1 MYTIGNR
8 GCNFFTHMFKNGLH
22 RLYKELKLIHVI
34 IILKGTSPQQL
45 HDSFNRMISSSAIH
59 TKSISWQKG
68 SGRPS
73 KKLVKKVSVEEKM
86 RKEGWRNYCTPAA
99 PIISHGYMH
108 CVAL

>member
-1 MYTIGNR
+1 MKLSMSADNGCILHCTKRCLLKCTQSER

-73 KKLVKKVSVEEKM
+73 K
-86 RKEGWRNYCTPAA
+86 
-99 PIISHGYMH
+99 
-108 CVAL
+108 